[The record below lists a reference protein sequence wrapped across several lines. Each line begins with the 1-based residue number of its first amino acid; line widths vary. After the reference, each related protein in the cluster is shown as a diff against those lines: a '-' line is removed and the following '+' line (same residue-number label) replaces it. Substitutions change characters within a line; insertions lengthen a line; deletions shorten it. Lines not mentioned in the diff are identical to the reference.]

1 MRNNKLKRQ
10 LQLKQKLISK
20 GNRKP
25 SNGEGRDGDLTVR
38 FVQGQGMFLFYKW
51 AGKWYGSRMKQYSSR
66 TSELKEPVKLPIGK
80 TAAKVGELTFKD
92 GTVHLNKAK
101 GKKSRVLAYDVVSGD
116 NVADASEIDFSR
128 SSTTGMSADNAGTS
142 DLRIINKT
150 GHASL
155 HIKTESSDHDP
166 FIILSHLSAGETADL
181 KQWVIGMDNSASD
194 TLKFCRKG
202 AGTEPLTPSTTSAGN
217 IEMQLTT
224 GGNLTV
230 GGTITDGSGNTLGAA
245 DITGVTLT
253 GDSGGTLSDTAG
265 SADFTIAGGTNCS
278 TSGSGSTIT
287 INADAPPITALNSAT
302 ANELVTVGATTT
314 ELDAETN
321 ATFDGNTLSITNTQ
335 LLLNQAMFKYDGSN
349 HFGINVI
356 ATGASMLTA
365 TGDITFKVLGNC
377 TNFSDGTNTFG
388 EINVGT
394 ASTFKLLSATDYALN
409 LETSGTGDINILP
422 AGGDILSYS
431 LTASKPTLTLDN
443 RTVDA
448 SGPSLIFN
456 SQRGHSGTGNLVDA
470 VDNDVL
476 GDILFT
482 GYDDGTPSTH
492 TYAKI
497 RVIAADTL
505 TNEEKGNLAIT
516 ISSKDGNLYEACTF
530 AGNSVAGG
538 AVTTTLGGPLYLKE
552 PSSSAAEAD
561 VNGYGQI
568 WVKDRNP
575 NELWFTDDGGNDFK
589 VAPYR
594 FSATTDQI
602 NYRVSAVN
610 TWYAGNQ
617 TLGTSVA
624 AADFGHYEAGYAVYN
639 SVSATVL
646 KTWRWHGGFSSS
658 VDYEVELWDV
668 TMGSD
673 GASYASA
680 AAKVGDTQS
689 ISATSSRMYTIGQ
702 TDLSYDVAAGH
713 QLYVLIRYTS
723 GSGSKYTYGSV
734 TLEMIHNG

>member
-101 GKKSRVLAYDVVSGD
+101 GKKSIVLAYDVVSGD

-202 AGTEPLTPSTTSAGN
+202 AGTEPLTPSTTSAVN

-470 VDNDVL
+470 VDNDIL

-734 TLEMIHNG
+734 TLEMIHVG

>member
-1 MRNNKLKRQ
+1 
-10 LQLKQKLISK
+10 
-20 GNRKP
+20 
-25 SNGEGRDGDLTVR
+25 
-38 FVQGQGMFLFYKW
+38 
-51 AGKWYGSRMKQYSSR
+51 
-66 TSELKEPVKLPIGK
+66 
-80 TAAKVGELTFKD
+80 
-92 GTVHLNKAK
+92 
-101 GKKSRVLAYDVVSGD
+101 
-116 NVADASEIDFSR
+116 
-128 SSTTGMSADNAGTS
+128 
-142 DLRIINKT
+142 
-150 GHASL
+150 
-155 HIKTESSDHDP
+155 
-166 FIILSHLSAGETADL
+166 
-181 KQWVIGMDNSASD
+181 
-194 TLKFCRKG
+194 
-202 AGTEPLTPSTTSAGN
+202 
-217 IEMQLTT
+217 
-224 GGNLTV
+224 
-230 GGTITDGSGNTLGAA
+230 
-245 DITGVTLT
+245 
-253 GDSGGTLSDTAG
+253 
-265 SADFTIAGGTNCS
+265 
-278 TSGSGSTIT
+278 
-287 INADAPPITALNSAT
+287 
-302 ANELVTVGATTT
+302 
-314 ELDAETN
+314 
-321 ATFDGNTLSITNTQ
+321 
-335 LLLNQAMFKYDGSN
+335 MFKYDGSN

-646 KTWRWHGGFSSS
+646 KLG
-658 VDYEVELWDV
+658 
-668 TMGSD
+668 D
-673 GASYASA
+673 GM
-680 AAKVGDTQS
+680 VV
-689 ISATSSRMYTIGQ
+689 
-702 TDLSYDVAAGH
+702 LVV
-713 QLYVLIRYTS
+713 VLIMRLN
-723 GSGSKYTYGSV
+723 YGMLQWV
-734 TLEMIHNG
+734 QMVLLMLQQLQK